1 MSVVLKVDNVS
12 KSIGDLLLFV
22 DISFVINSGSKV
34 AIIAKNGTGK
44 TTLLNIIA
52 GKDSADSG
60 TIFFDSDMNTS
71 YLQQE
76 PDLNDKHTVFREV
89 FNSSDEVIRAISEYE
104 NAIAPGNQKHLD
116 KAIALMDQHN
126 AWNHEIQVKQILT
139 QLKITDLNQKIQ
151 ELSGGQRK
159 RVALA
164 QVLINEPDFLILDEP
179 TNHLDV
185 EMIEWLE
192 EYLKKTGC
200 TLLMVTHDRYFLDR
214 ICDEIIEIDNNQ
226 LYNYKG
232 NYSYFLQKRIE
243 RIENEQ
249 AVVDKARNLLRKET
263 DWMRRMPQ
271 ARATKAKSRIDA
283 YYELK
288 EVASSVPVGTGM
300 KIHIEASR
308 MGKKIIEA
316 DNLSFAWNGKYYIQ
330 NFTYNF
336 VKNEKIGIVGK
347 NGTGKSTLLDLLTG
361 SLMAESG
368 TIEYGE
374 TVVFGYV
381 KQEGIAFDENQ
392 KVIDIARSIAE
403 TVKLGNGNIITV
415 SQFLTQFLFPPNVQQ
430 NYVSKLSGGEKR
442 RLYLL
447 TVLMK
452 SPNFLILDEP
462 TNDLDI
468 MSLVIL
474 EAYLRDFN
482 GCVLVV
488 SHDRFFMDEIVDH
501 LFVFEGDSIIRDFPG
516 NYSQYRE
523 FLDKKTSKEKDLKK
537 TNPPKEKT
545 KPEKTTDVK
554 KLSFKEKQEYEKL
567 VKEIEHLESEKAMLE
582 TQLSSGNLNHKEL
595 TEKSVRVG
603 QIIQEINKKTDR
615 WMELEERI

>member
-1 MSVVLKVDNVS
+1 MGVILQIDNVS
-12 KSIGDLLLFV
+12 KSIGDLILFSE
-22 DISFVINSGSKV
+22 ISFSINDGEKV
-34 AIIAKNGTGK
+34 AIIAKNGSGK

-60 TIFFDSDMNTS
+60 TIFINKASKLS

-76 PDLNDKHTVFREV
+76 PQLDNKHSVFEEV
-89 FNSSDEVIRAISEYE
+89 FNSSDEIIKTISYYEQAIES
-104 NAIAPGNQKHLD
+104 GDQKSID
-116 KAIALMDQHN
+116 KAIVRMDQYK
-126 AWNHEIQVKQILT
+126 AWNHEIVVKQILT
-139 QLKITDLNQKIQ
+139 QLKITDLDQKIAY
-151 ELSGGQRK
+151 LSGGQKK

-192 EYLKKTGC
+192 EYLKKAGG
-200 TLLMVTHDRYFLDR
+200 TLLMVTHDRYFLENV
-214 ICDEIIEIDNNQ
+214 CDEIIEMDNNRI
-226 LYNYKG
+226 YTYKG
-232 NYSYFLQKRIE
+232 NYSRFLEKRTE

-249 AVVDKARNLLRKET
+249 TAIDKAKNLLRKES

-288 EVASSVPVGTGM
+288 EIASSQTTDPGM
-300 KIHIEASR
+300 KINIQSSR

-316 DNLSFAWNGKYYIQ
+316 DNLFFSWNDIPYIK

-336 VKNEKIGIVGK
+336 VRNEKIGIVGK

-361 SLMAESG
+361 SLKPESG
-368 TIEYGE
+368 TLEHGE
-374 TVVFGYV
+374 TVIFGYV
-381 KQEGIAFDENQ
+381 TQGGIEFDENE
-392 KVIDIARSIAE
+392 KVIDVARSIAE
-403 TVKLGNGNIITV
+403 TVRLGNGNIVNV
-415 SQFLTQFLFPPNVQQ
+415 SQFLTQFLFPPNVQH

-447 TVLMK
+447 TILMK

-468 MSLVIL
+468 MSLAVL
-474 EAYLRDFN
+474 ETYLQDFK

-488 SHDRFFMDEIVDH
+488 SHDRFFMDQIVDH
-501 LFVFEGDSIIRDFPG
+501 LFVFEGNSVIRDFPG

-523 FLDKKTSKEKDLKK
+523 FLEKKKLKEKIVNKPTAPKK
-537 TNPPKEKT
+537 KVKTQETNE
-545 KPEKTTDVK
+545 VK
-554 KLSFKEKQEYEKL
+554 KLSFKEKQEYELL
-567 VKEIEHLESEKAMLE
+567 VKEIEDLESEKAALE
-582 TQLSSGNLNHKEL
+582 RSLSSGNLNHEEL
-595 TEKSVRVG
+595 KEKSVRVG
-603 QIIQEINKKTDR
+603 KIMEEIDKKTDR
-615 WMELEERI
+615 WIELEERM